1 MADDSPAGIDQAHSD
16 QAGNASTGNQTNGRN
31 IEDHPGRRTHAGGSA
46 PESAWAAAGRTL
58 RWLVGAGSLVSGLTW
73 ILVTQLGPV
82 GWIDIATGLVLAA
95 GGLVLL
101 MPHRISLPR
110 RATAP
115 VMVGAGLAGTLAGL
129 AAGTS
134 RLCCMFASITDRGWP
149 YAWAQRGAVADD
161 PETAIRL
168 ARSADWSVD
177 VIALTADLVLWA
189 YVGMLVLVVVVLV
202 RRARR

>member
-16 QAGNASTGNQTNGRN
+16 QPGTTSTENTRSS
-31 IEDHPGRRTHAGGSA
+31 RTDGGGA
-46 PESAWAAAGRTL
+46 PPEGAWAATGRTL
-58 RWLVGAGSLVSGLTW
+58 RWLIGAGSLVSGLTW

-115 VMVGAGLAGTLAGL
+115 VMIGTALAGTFAGL

-134 RLCCMFASITDRGWP
+134 RLCCMFASVTDRGWP

-177 VIALTADLVLWA
+177 VVALTADLVLWA

-202 RRARR
+202 GRARRH